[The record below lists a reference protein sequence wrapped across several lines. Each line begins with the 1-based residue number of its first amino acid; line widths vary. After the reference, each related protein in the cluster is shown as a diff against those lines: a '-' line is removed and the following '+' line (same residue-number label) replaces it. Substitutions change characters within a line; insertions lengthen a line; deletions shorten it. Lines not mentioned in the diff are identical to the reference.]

1 MNLARINK
9 NQAVNQ
15 QIRLAICSTVKSR
28 KLP

>member
-1 MNLARINK
+1 MLFPPIQRLY
-9 NQAVNQ
+9 VGNQ